1 MEPIGGNL
9 ALRAGLALSF
19 SVTEASRLMA
29 AVPEG
34 VADNV
39 WRARCTAM
47 HGHFRDGYD
56 SFSKHPVVHRAPQK
70 QARLLRSMARCAQG
84 TRFAE
89 MCRTHADHLVVV
101 EDKLAEEGRSDEA
114 VTVRALALGMP
125 MEWVVQLWRLVDVM
139 SELRARQKA
148 WGENHHRIAR
158 ALKSARIPL
167 WVVGAL
173 DEISLDDLRSMTPS
187 DLVSRAGL
195 GESSLDEAA
204 RALDRLR
211 ALALLGVAPTEWNTL
226 LEVLLAWIKAAA
238 DVQASYAAEL
248 DVQLRPCRSPG
259 ELLRSEPRVP
269 RAPGCAVPRAVTVQG
284 RRRLHRAGGRGGR
297 LTA

>member
-34 VADNV
+34 VADDV

-47 HGHFRDGYD
+47 HGHFGDRFD
-56 SFSKHPVVHRAPQK
+56 SFSKHPVHRAPQE
-70 QARLLRSMARCAQG
+70 QARLLRSMARCVQG

-89 MCRTHADHLVVV
+89 MCRTHADRLVVIQ
-101 EDKLAEEGRSDEA
+101 DKLAEEGRADEA
-114 VTVRALALGMP
+114 VSVRALALGMP
-125 MEWVVQLWRLVDVM
+125 MEWVVQLWRLADVM

-148 WGENHHRIAR
+148 WGESHHRIAR
-158 ALKSARIPL
+158 ALKTARIPL

-204 RALDRLR
+204 QALDRLR
-211 ALALLGVAPTEWNTL
+211 ALALLGVEPTAWNTL
-226 LEVLLAWIKAAA
+226 LEALVAWIEAAA
-238 DVQASYAAEL
+238 DVQVSYAAEL

-284 RRRLHRAGGRGGR
+284 RRRLHHAGGRGGR

>member
-1 MEPIGGNL
+1 VELIGGNL

-47 HGHFRDGYD
+47 HGHFGDRFD
-56 SFSKHPVVHRAPQK
+56 SFSKHPVVHRPPQK
-70 QARLLRSMARCAQG
+70 QARLLRSMARCVQG

-89 MCRTHADHLVVV
+89 MCRTHADRLVVV
-101 EDKLAEEGRSDEA
+101 EDRLAEEGRVDEA

-125 MEWVVQLWRLVDVM
+125 MEWVVQLWRLADVM
-139 SELRARQKA
+139 GELRARQEA
-148 WGENHHRIAR
+148 WGKSHHRIAR

-173 DEISLDDLRSMTPS
+173 DDISLDDLRSMTPS
-187 DLVSRAGL
+187 DLVSRARQP
-195 GESSLDEAA
+195 A
-204 RALDRLR
+204 RPRLAR
-211 ALALLGVAPTEWNTL
+211 CRTSGVE
-226 LEVLLAWIKAAA
+226 
-238 DVQASYAAEL
+238 
-248 DVQLRPCRSPG
+248 
-259 ELLRSEPRVP
+259 
-269 RAPGCAVPRAVTVQG
+269 RAPGDARS
-284 RRRLHRAGGRGGR
+284 LS
-297 LTA
+297 